1 MKVAPRATVDSEPSQ
16 FMKCM
21 IVGSWILAGGGGVSG
36 RTVDFARTSFI
47 VAVSKHFLLIPLDV
61 CVRPIAS

>member
-1 MKVAPRATVDSEPSQ
+1 
-16 FMKCM
+16 MKCM

-36 RTVDFARTSFI
+36 RTVDEEQTSVFARTSFI
-47 VAVSKHFLLIPLDV
+47 VAVSKHFLRIPLDV